1 MKILN
6 FKIKKPNISLIKK
19 KTPEEKIKYRVDEL
33 FLKLVCEN
41 DFKFTYLETV
51 QIVNQFKEKV
61 DLYLIEEINENKN
74 KSIEHEQ
81 KANEIFNAKNLLK

>member
-1 MKILN
+1 MRL
-6 FKIKKPNISLIKK
+6 FKK
-19 KTPEEKIKYRVDEL
+19 KTPEEKIKHRVDEL

-41 DFKFTYLETV
+41 DFKFTYLEKV
-51 QIVNQFKEKV
+51 QICNQFKEKV
-61 DLYLIEEINENKN
+61 DLYLLEEIQENKN